1 MEKKRVVEKI
11 PVQVYLEKSL
21 DGQKASIV
29 FRAEDG
35 SEYVQKYYRDSV
47 GGYDSLAIEEITE
60 PDQN

>member
-1 MEKKRVVEKI
+1 MVEKI

-35 SEYVQKYYRDSV
+35 SEYVQKVPNQVENR
-47 GGYDSLAIEEITE
+47 YDNLAV
-60 PDQN
+60 QKL